1 MAFFAPHIVEPNAK
15 HTYTVILFCGR
26 DSNSS
31 NLEKSF
37 SIPDPP
43 PTRASQHALLHVDGR
58 STHPE
63 IDSKGGGEGRIE
75 LLVGKSEKV
84 ILEGPSRSMTSTLWA
99 SVAIATFIRP
109 YQGGDWVDLG
119 VLGMCTWL
127 SFASMADDE
136 DF

>member
-1 MAFFAPHIVEPNAK
+1 MLQIPRKFIEIPILCICYFLKSYFKSAACKGSGDKRHRPEMAFFAPHIVEPNAK

-63 IDSKGGGEGRIE
+63 IGGAARSK
-75 LLVGKSEKV
+75 K
-84 ILEGPSRSMTSTLWA
+84 T
-99 SVAIATFIRP
+99 
-109 YQGGDWVDLG
+109 
-119 VLGMCTWL
+119 
-127 SFASMADDE
+127 
-136 DF
+136 